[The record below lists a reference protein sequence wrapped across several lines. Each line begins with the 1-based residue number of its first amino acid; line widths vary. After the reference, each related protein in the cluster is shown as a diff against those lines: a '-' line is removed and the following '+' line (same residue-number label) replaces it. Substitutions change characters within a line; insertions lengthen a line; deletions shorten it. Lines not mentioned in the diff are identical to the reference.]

1 MTNVPT
7 TDSPMA
13 ALGSC
18 RLVLVCGSGGVGKT
32 TTSAALGLALAAE
45 GARVLVITVDPA
57 RRLAQALGLGSI
69 GTDVV
74 PVATDGPG
82 AMSVAML
89 DTKAGWDDLV
99 RRHARDTA
107 SAERIIANPLYH
119 NITSRFVNSHDY
131 IAMEK
136 LHELGA
142 GGEWDVVV
150 VDTPPSRN
158 ALDLLDAPTRMREF
172 FGGRLLRWLTLPYRS
187 RALSLASRPFFQIA
201 DRILGAQFL
210 GDIGEFF
217 SLLQSMEQGFVARA
231 SAVEATL
238 RSAGTAS
245 VVVTGPERAS
255 AAEAVHLL
263 RELRRRAMEARL
275 LVVNRVIDDPGAV
288 TDAADWSA
296 FVAAVAGA
304 GITDADTARR
314 TTDAVRAALAEV
326 RSLAARH
333 REVVETLA
341 REGVPTVVV
350 PLAVGAPGDRA
361 STGVDAIVA
370 SLGAP
375 AARMGDGRDGHVD
388 HR

>member
-1 MTNVPT
+1 MTDAPT
-7 TDSPMA
+7 TDSPIA
-13 ALGSC
+13 ALRSR

-69 GTDVV
+69 GTGIV
-74 PVATDGPG
+74 PVAAAGPG

-99 RRHARDTA
+99 RRHARDAA

-142 GGEWDVVV
+142 GNEWDVVV

-217 SLLQSMEQGFVARA
+217 SLLQSMEQGFIARA

-238 RSAGTAS
+238 RSSGTAA
-245 VVVTGPERAS
+245 VVVTGPERAP

-275 LVVNRVIDDPGAV
+275 LVVNRVIEDPGAV
-288 TDAADWSA
+288 TDSADWSA
-296 FVAAVAGA
+296 FVSAVAGS
-304 GITDADTARR
+304 GIADAATGQLD
-314 TTDAVRAALAEV
+314 
-326 RSLAARH
+326 
-333 REVVETLA
+333 
-341 REGVPTVVV
+341 EGYVQIADLRQLQPW
-350 PLAVGAPGDRA
+350 GAP
-361 STGVDAIVA
+361 S
-370 SLGAP
+370 P
-375 AARMGDGRDGHVD
+375 A
-388 HR
+388 

>member
-1 MTNVPT
+1 VSTPI
-7 TDSPMA
+7 D
-13 ALGSC
+13 ALGDR

-32 TTSAALGLALAAE
+32 TTSAALGLALARR

-57 RRLAQALGLGSI
+57 RRLAQALGLDGI
-69 GTDVV
+69 GTDIV
-74 PVATDGPG
+74 PVEGAGPG

-99 RRHARDTA
+99 RRHARDAA
-107 SAERIIANPLYH
+107 SAGRIIANPLYH

-210 GDIGEFF
+210 ADIGEFF
-217 SLLQSMEQGFVARA
+217 SLLQSMEQGFIARA

-238 RSAGTAS
+238 RSAATAS
-245 VVVTGPERAS
+245 VVVTGPEPAPS
-255 AAEAVHLL
+255 AEAVHLL

-275 LVVNRVIDDPGAV
+275 LVVNRVTDDPGAV
-288 TDAADWSA
+288 AESADWDG
-296 FVAAVAGA
+296 FVAAAVAA
-304 GITDADTARR
+304 GIAGPEEARR
-314 TTDAVRAALAEV
+314 TATSVRSALVEV
-326 RSLAARH
+326 RSVAARH
-333 REVVETLA
+333 RDAVAALTE
-341 REGVPTVVV
+341 EGVPMVVV
-350 PLAVGAPGDRA
+350 PLVVGAPGDRA
-361 STGVDAIVA
+361 STGVDAIVTA
-370 SLGAP
+370 LESS
-375 AARMGDGRDGHVD
+375 AARMGEGRDGHVD

>member
-1 MTNVPT
+1 MSAPI
-7 TDSPMA
+7 DF
-13 ALGSC
+13 LGDC

-32 TTSAALGLALAAE
+32 TTSAALGLSLARR

-57 RRLAQALGLGSI
+57 RRLAQALGLDVI
-69 GTDVV
+69 GTDIV
-74 PVATDGPG
+74 PVEGAGPG

-99 RRHARDTA
+99 RRHARDAA

-136 LHELGA
+136 LHELGV

-187 RALSLASRPFFQIA
+187 RALSLASRHFFQIA

-210 GDIGEFF
+210 ADIGEFF
-217 SLLQSMEQGFVARA
+217 SLLQSMEQGFIARA
-231 SAVEATL
+231 TAVEATL

-245 VVVTGPERAS
+245 VVVAGPEPAP
-255 AAEAVHLL
+255 ATEAVHLA

-275 LVVNRVIDDPGAV
+275 LVVNRVTEEPGAE
-288 TDAADWSA
+288 AESADWEGFSA
-296 FVAAVAGA
+296 AAVAA
-304 GITDADTARR
+304 GIVGPDSAGRIA
-314 TTDAVRAALAEV
+314 ASVRSALAEV
-326 RSLAARH
+326 RSVAARH
-333 REVVETLA
+333 RDAVATLA
-341 REGVPTVVV
+341 EEGVPVVVV
-350 PLAVGAPGDRA
+350 PLVVGAPGDRA
-361 STGVDAIVA
+361 STGVDAIVSA
-370 SLGAP
+370 LVSATT
-375 AARMGDGRDGHVD
+375 RMGDGRDGHVD